1 MQVFTDTWLN
11 HSTCCS
17 RCSKTRCNES
27 PRRLSF
33 SFSLDAL
40 CVTALLACT
49 KHRVSRFDWTDGQGS
64 GRTCVVFFLWNA
76 ETNTTT
82 HTGTVSWVELGDA
95 GHLPMTI
102 IATCA
107 EPKEQRG
114 STHSSRATSSCAS
127 GRVKEL
133 TLSLLN
139 RSLNTLWSTMCWILA
154 LRLDASCESDCW
166 RLILLVPDSLM

>member
-1 MQVFTDTWLN
+1 MQVFTDTRLN

-95 GHLPMTI
+95 GTPADDDH
-102 IATCA
+102 CNV
-107 EPKEQRG
+107 RG
-114 STHSSRATSSCAS
+114 TKRAARQYSLFEGHVELREWSSQGIDA
-127 GRVKEL
+127 L
-133 TLSLLN
+133 TLESLVEY
-139 RSLNTLWSTMCWILA
+139 TLVHDVLDFSVEAGRL
-154 LRLDASCESDCW
+154 LR
-166 RLILLVPDSLM
+166 V